1 MTDVIS
7 ARDATLWHGGAL
19 PREAGRMDTTDT
31 VIEARGLT
39 CSYGDFTAV
48 RDVDLTVRRGELFA
62 LLGTNGA
69 GKTTTME
76 TLEGHR
82 GADAGEVRVL
92 GLDPRRDRGTLRPRI
107 GMMLQE
113 TGFAGDLTV
122 RETLEMWAALT
133 TRPDHV
139 DEVLE
144 RVELG
149 DRAATRVVQLSGGQR
164 RRLDLALATLHRPE
178 LLFLDEPTSGLD
190 PESRERTWGLVRD
203 LLASGTT
210 VVLTT
215 HYLEEAESLADRIAI
230 MHAGRIVR
238 EGSLEQIVGSAP
250 AQISFRA
257 PHGDGALLERE
268 LRTVVDPLDLQ
279 VRGEHLR
286 LEVADLQS
294 ALGRLLRWAD
304 QHDHRL
310 GRLHAQE
317 ASLAEVFTRVSQD
330 RMEEIA

>member
-1 MTDVIS
+1 MNHHDS
-7 ARDATLWHGGAL
+7 
-19 PREAGRMDTTDT
+19 P

-39 CSYGDFTAV
+39 CSYADFTAV
-48 RDVDLTVRRGELFA
+48 QDVDLTVRRGELFA

-82 GADAGEVRVL
+82 AADRGTVRVL
-92 GLDPRRDRGTLRPRI
+92 GLDPRRDRATLRPRI

-122 RETLEMWAALT
+122 RETMQMWASLT
-133 TRPDHV
+133 TRPDPV
-139 DEVLE
+139 ADVLE
-144 RVELG
+144 RVELA
-149 DRAATRVVQLSGGQR
+149 DRADTRVVQLSGGQR
-164 RRLDLALATLHRPE
+164 RRLDLAMATLNRPE

-190 PESRERTWGLVRD
+190 PASRERTWSIVRD
-203 LLASGTT
+203 LLSEGTT

-230 MHAGRIVR
+230 MHGGRVVR
-238 EGSLEQIVGSAP
+238 EGTLEQIVGAAP
-250 AQISFRA
+250 AQISFRPPRA
-257 PHGDGALLERE
+257 DGAHLERE
-268 LRTVVDPLDLQ
+268 LRTVVDPLDVQ
-279 VRGEHLR
+279 VRGDHWR
-286 LEVADLQS
+286 LEVSDLQS

-317 ASLAEVFTRVSQD
+317 ASLAEVFTRISQD
-330 RMEEIA
+330 RMEDAA

>member
-1 MTDVIS
+1 MN
-7 ARDATLWHGGAL
+7 H
-19 PREAGRMDTTDT
+19 TDT
-31 VIEARGLT
+31 VIEARGLS
-39 CSYGDFTAV
+39 CSYGDFAAV
-48 RDVDLTVRRGELFA
+48 QDVDLTVHRGELFA

-82 GADAGEVRVL
+82 AADGGTVSVL
-92 GLDPRRDRGTLRPRI
+92 GLDPRRDRPTLRPRI

-133 TRPDHV
+133 TRPDPV
-139 DEVLE
+139 ADVLE
-144 RVELG
+144 RVELT
-149 DRAATRVVQLSGGQR
+149 DRAGTRVVQLSGGQR

-178 LLFLDEPTSGLD
+178 VLFLDEPTAGLD
-190 PESRERTWGLVRD
+190 PESRERTWALVRA
-203 LLASGTT
+203 LIANGTT

-230 MHAGRIVR
+230 MHRGHVVR
-238 EGSLEQIVGSAP
+238 EGTLEQIVGAAP
-250 AQISFRA
+250 ARISFRA
-257 PHGDGALLERE
+257 PHDDGAALERE

-279 VRGEHLR
+279 VQGDQLR
-286 LEVADLQS
+286 LEVTDLQP
-294 ALGRLLRWAD
+294 ALSRLLRWAD

-317 ASLAEVFTRVSQD
+317 ASLSEVFTHISQD
-330 RMEEIA
+330 RLEEIA

>member
-1 MTDVIS
+1 MN
-7 ARDATLWHGGAL
+7 H
-19 PREAGRMDTTDT
+19 TDT
-31 VIEARGLT
+31 VIEARGLS
-39 CSYGDFTAV
+39 CSYGDFAAV
-48 RDVDLTVRRGELFA
+48 QDVDLTVRRGELFA

-82 GADAGEVRVL
+82 AADGGTVSVL
-92 GLDPRRDRGTLRPRI
+92 GLDPRRDRPTLRPRI

-133 TRPDHV
+133 TRPDPV
-139 DEVLE
+139 ADVLA
-144 RVELG
+144 RVELT

-178 LLFLDEPTSGLD
+178 VLFLDEPTSGLD

-203 LLASGTT
+203 LIADGTT

-230 MHAGRIVR
+230 MHRGRVVR
-238 EGSLEQIVGSAP
+238 EGTLEQIVGAAP
-250 AQISFRA
+250 ARISFRA
-257 PHGDGALLERE
+257 PHEDGAALERE

-279 VRGEHLR
+279 VQGDQLR
-286 LEVADLQS
+286 LEVADLQP

-317 ASLAEVFTRVSQD
+317 ASLSEVFTHISQD
-330 RMEEIA
+330 RLEEIA

>member
-1 MTDVIS
+1 MN
-7 ARDATLWHGGAL
+7 LN
-19 PREAGRMDTTDT
+19 DTP

-48 RDVDLTVRRGELFA
+48 QDVDLTVHRGQLFA

-82 GADAGEVRVL
+82 AADGGQVRVL
-92 GLDPRRDRGTLRPRI
+92 GLDPQRDRAALRPRV

-122 RETLEMWAALT
+122 LETMQMWAALT
-133 TRPDHV
+133 SRPDPV
-139 DEVLE
+139 SDVLA
-144 RVELG
+144 RVELT
-149 DRAATRVVQLSGGQR
+149 DRAETRVVQLSGGQR
-164 RRLDLALATLHRPE
+164 RRLDLALATLNRPE

-190 PESRERTWGLVRD
+190 PASRERTWSIVRD
-203 LLASGTT
+203 LLADGTT

-215 HYLEEAESLADRIAI
+215 HYLEEAESLADRLAI
-230 MHAGRIVR
+230 MHRGRLVR
-238 EGSLEQIVGSAP
+238 EGTMEQIVGTAP
-250 AQISFRA
+250 AQISFRS
-257 PHGDGALLERE
+257 PIDDGARLERE
-268 LRTVVDPLDLQ
+268 LRTVVDPLGLGIRGDHVQ
-279 VRGEHLR
+279 V
-286 LEVADLQS
+286 EVTDLQS
-294 ALGRLLRWAD
+294 SLGRLLRWAD

-317 ASLAEVFTRVSQD
+317 ASLAEVFTRISQD
-330 RMEEIA
+330 RMEEAA

>member
-1 MTDVIS
+1 MN
-7 ARDATLWHGGAL
+7 H
-19 PREAGRMDTTDT
+19 TDT
-31 VIEARGLT
+31 VIEARGLS
-39 CSYGDFTAV
+39 CSYGDFAAV
-48 RDVDLTVRRGELFA
+48 QDVDLTVRRGELFA

-82 GADAGEVRVL
+82 AADGGTVSVL
-92 GLDPRRDRGTLRPRI
+92 GLDPRRDRPTLRPRI

-133 TRPDHV
+133 TRPDPV
-139 DEVLE
+139 ADVLA
-144 RVELG
+144 RVELT

-178 LLFLDEPTSGLD
+178 VLFLDEPTSGLD
-190 PESRERTWGLVRD
+190 PESRERTWGLVRGLIAD
-203 LLASGTT
+203 GTT

-230 MHAGRIVR
+230 MHRGRVVR
-238 EGSLEQIVGSAP
+238 EGTLEQIVGAAP
-250 AQISFRA
+250 ARISFRA
-257 PHGDGALLERE
+257 PHEDGAALERE
-268 LRTVVDPLDLQ
+268 LRTVVDPLALQ
-279 VRGEHLR
+279 VQGDQLR
-286 LEVADLQS
+286 LEVAGLQP

-317 ASLAEVFTRVSQD
+317 ASLSEVFTHISQD
-330 RMEEIA
+330 RLEEIA

>member
-1 MTDVIS
+1 
-7 ARDATLWHGGAL
+7 
-19 PREAGRMDTTDT
+19 MDTNDT

-82 GADAGEVRVL
+82 GADGGEVRVL
-92 GLDPRRDRGTLRPRI
+92 GLDPRRDRATLRPRI

-122 RETLEMWAALT
+122 RETVEMWAALT
-133 TRPDHV
+133 TRPDPV
-139 DEVLE
+139 GSVLH
-144 RVELG
+144 RVELA
-149 DRAATRVVQLSGGQR
+149 DRADTRVVQLSGGQR

-190 PESRERTWGLVRD
+190 PESRERTWQLVRD
-203 LLASGTT
+203 LIAAGTT

-215 HYLEEAESLADRIAI
+215 HYLEEAEALADRIAI
-230 MHAGRIVR
+230 MHAGRVVR
-238 EGSLEQIVGSAP
+238 EGTLEDIVGSSP
-250 AQISFRA
+250 ARISFRA
-257 PHGDGALLERE
+257 PHADGAALERE
-268 LRTVVDPLDLQ
+268 LRTVVDPLGLDVQGGL
-279 VRGEHLR
+279 LR
-286 LEVADLQS
+286 LEVADLQP

-304 QHDHRL
+304 QHDHHL

-317 ASLAEVFTRVSQD
+317 ASLAEVFTRISQD
-330 RMEEIA
+330 RLEEIA